1 MRESDELDV
10 DPITKGLANPDDRFE
25 IVEADIIVDIDV
37 ATRACGAIHDQ
48 RADERRGAR
57 FDRQGDPMALDA
69 FERDALANAAPFE
82 VGQARRAEMGLVEMD
97 VALDKSRQEEQ
108 PLKVDAFVG
117 RRRGPRR
124 VHSDDKAGRD
134 FHVGETP
141 LGQARVGQDHQT
153 RFSRF
158 AAAYW

>member
-1 MRESDELDV
+1 MRTS
-10 DPITKGLANPDDRFE
+10 
-25 IVEADIIVDIDV
+25 ADARASIGS
-37 ATRACGAIHDQ
+37 ATRWRWMRSSG
-48 RADERRGAR
+48 
-57 FDRQGDPMALDA
+57 
-69 FERDALANAAPFE
+69 DALAHAAPLD

-97 VALDKSRQEEQ
+97 VAVDERRQEEQ
-108 PLKVDAFVG
+108 PVEVDAFVG
-117 RRRGPRR
+117 GRRGPRR
-124 VHSDDKAGRD
+124 VSRNDEAARD

>member
-1 MRESDELDV
+1 
-10 DPITKGLANPDDRFE
+10 
-25 IVEADIIVDIDV
+25 
-37 ATRACGAIHDQ
+37 
-48 RADERRGAR
+48 
-57 FDRQGDPMALDA
+57 MALDA
-69 FERDALANAAPFE
+69 LERDALANAAPFD
-82 VGQARRAEMGLVEMD
+82 VGKARRAEMGLVEMD

-108 PLKVDAFVG
+108 PLEVDAFVG

-124 VHSDDKAGRD
+124 VHCDDKAGRD

-141 LGQARVGQDHQT
+141 LGQARVGQDHQM